1 MAFVTAVPVGA
12 VRGVTV
18 SSSFSKNN
26 GFAAVSAKPQA
37 RNLISMAS
45 PKKAEGRSKYFDL
58 FQQIN
63 APNREKA
70 FYTPPALRPNF
81 KNARAASTSI
91 STRAVD
97 DYITAC
103 AQRQY
108 IAAQNGSG
116 VYSQSCTEG
125 TVSGAAEASRVAS
138 LAVSFRRNQEAGV
151 ASFNKL
157 YETRRMAFA
166 LANGCN
172 YEEKLIGNYPEAARM
187 TVVGTAEK
195 FSVCSRYAT
204 PNSLAEKYMAE
215 CVERAKSASK
225 CSGGVYASAC
235 GDGSVKG
242 AAEEARIASLA
253 TAYRVNTMNPIA
265 KEQKKFDQSK
275 FARDYYSNGCNYE
288 DELFAKFPAVA
299 AGMVNY

>member
-1 MAFVTAVPVGA
+1 MTMVT
-12 VRGVTV
+12 
-18 SSSFSKNN
+18 
-26 GFAAVSAKPQA
+26 
-37 RNLISMAS
+37 
-45 PKKAEGRSKYFDL
+45 KAEGRSKYFDL
-58 FQQIN
+58 FQQMN
-63 APNREKA
+63 APNREMA
-70 FYTPPALRPNF
+70 FYTPPALQADFR
-81 KNARAASTSI
+81 NARAVSKSI
-91 STRAVD
+91 SIRVVD

-116 VYSQSCTEG
+116 VYSPSCTEG

-138 LAVSFRRNQEAGV
+138 LAASYKRNQESGV
-151 ASFNKL
+151 ASFNKM
-157 YETRRMAFA
+157 YETRKMAFA
-166 LANGCN
+166 LANGC
-172 YEEKLIGNYPEAARM
+172 YEESLIAKYPEAARM

-195 FSVCSRYAT
+195 FSICSRYAT

-225 CSGGVYASAC
+225 CSGGVYATAC
-235 GDGSVKG
+235 GDGNVKG
-242 AAEEARIASLA
+242 AAEDARIAGLA
-253 TAYRVNTMNPIA
+253 TAYRQNTISPIA

-288 DELFAKFPAVA
+288 DDLFTKFPATA